1 MIDAD
6 EDFYLKC
13 EGARLLASPCDE
25 VPSPPCD
32 ATPDDYGVALAAER
46 IQRATSLEIRHIQR
60 RWAGLRSFVADRAPV
75 IGMDPDQPGFF
86 WLAGQGGFGIM
97 TCSAAARSAASLIFD
112 GALPTDL
119 EAEGLAPEALSPARL
134 GDVA

>member
-1 MIDAD
+1 VIDAD

-75 IGMDPDQPGFF
+75 IGMDPEQPGFF

-97 TCSAAARSAASLIFD
+97 TCSAAARAAATLIVE
-112 GALPTDL
+112 GAQPPHHEDHGQT
-119 EAEGLAPEALSPARL
+119 PEALSTARL
-134 GDVA
+134 CRVI